1 MQVHP
6 TRVLTVIFFQEDTHI
21 GGHNTWLVLA
31 IITRKLSLTQCCR
44 FFDDIELLRQR
55 WQSSNTDSVA
65 DL

>member
-6 TRVLTVIFFQEDTHI
+6 HTSPDRNFFQEDTHI

-31 IITRKLSLTQCCR
+31 IITRKLFLTPCCR